1 METERTLTQ
10 TLIRDYLAA
19 VYRVVSALRAGFG
32 YHDLLRARGQRK
44 IPKEGVIN
52 GVEFSFHG
60 IGCRAVVDG
69 LEVDFDFG
77 VDDRIDGFEAW
88 RLWRFAEQQP
98 ETYPQFRQ
106 VEDVKKAMERLERTG
121 EIECSRAMPSST
133 LWYLVQRPSN

>member
-1 METERTLTQ
+1 METERTL
-10 TLIRDYLAA
+10 IREYLAA
-19 VYRVVSALRAGFG
+19 VHKVVSALRAGLG
-32 YHDLLRARGQRK
+32 YQNLLAAYHQRK

-60 IGCRAVVDG
+60 IGCWAVVDG

-77 VDDRIDGFEAW
+77 PDSRIDGFEPW

-98 ETYPQFRQ
+98 ETYPLFRQ
-106 VEDVKKAMERLERTG
+106 VEDVKKAMERLERSG

-133 LWYLVQRPSN
+133 LWYLRS

>member
-1 METERTLTQ
+1 METERTL
-10 TLIRDYLAA
+10 IREYLAA
-19 VYRVVSALRAGFG
+19 VHKVVSALRAGLG
-32 YHDLLRARGQRK
+32 YQNLLAAYHQRK

-60 IGCRAVVDG
+60 IGCQAVVDG

-77 VDDRIDGFEAW
+77 VDDRIDGFEPW

-106 VEDVKKAMERLERTG
+106 VEDVKKAMERLERSG

-133 LWYLVQRPSN
+133 LWYLRS